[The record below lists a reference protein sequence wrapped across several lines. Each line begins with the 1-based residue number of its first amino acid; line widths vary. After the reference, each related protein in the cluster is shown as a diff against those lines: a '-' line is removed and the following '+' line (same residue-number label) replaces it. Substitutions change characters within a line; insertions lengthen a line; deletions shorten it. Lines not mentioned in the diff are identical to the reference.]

1 MLAESEVKSI
11 ARESI
16 NWSIGL
22 SVVLILLGIGAL
34 LIPLAAGVAA
44 NLIVAW
50 LLLLGGFGH
59 LFFAWHV
66 RGAGGHLWE
75 TLVGLAYIS
84 VGMFMLVHPLIGLL
98 SLTFV
103 LGCYLLVK
111 GIAEIVLGFQMR
123 PMAASGWLLF
133 DGVISVVLAGFIY
146 WELPFAA
153 EWLVGTYIGITILFS
168 GVSRL
173 MLSMAAKKG
182 MATI

>member
-1 MLAESEVKSI
+1 MEIADVKSI
-11 ARESI
+11 ARDSI

-22 SVVLILLGIGAL
+22 SIVLILLGMAAL
-34 LIPLAAGVAA
+34 MIPLAAGIAA

-50 LLLLGGFGH
+50 LLMLGGIGH

-66 RGAGGHLWE
+66 RGTGGHIWE
-75 TLVGLAYIS
+75 TLIGLAYLS
-84 VGMFMLVHPLIGLL
+84 VGLFMIVHPLLGLL

-111 GIAEIVLGFQMR
+111 GIAEIVLGIKLRSM
-123 PMAASGWLLF
+123 SGSSWLLF
-133 DGVISVVLAGFIY
+133 DGAISVLLAIFIY
-146 WELPFAA
+146 WQLPIAA

-173 MLSMAAKKG
+173 MLSVAAKR
-182 MATI
+182 AIFTL